1 MPPPPVRVLPGQA
14 TRARP
19 EPRPRSS
26 GAVGGGGAV
35 AVRRHGEPCVA
46 LGHRGR
52 HAAADAHALGGVGA
66 VERVA
71 GDVVQLGEPAALGER
86 QQQVDRAQRFAERA
100 LDALAEDV
108 EPLAG
113 ERGDEHTVRVAV
125 AQLLAALIV
134 DAVGLVEH
142 EQPRPVARADL
153 VEHALDRAQ
162 HLDHLVLGDRRV
174 DDVDDEVGEAR
185 LLERRAAR
193 VDELVGQLADEADG
207 VGDEVRPPVE
217 AHRARVRVERVEE
230 AVADAHLGAG
240 ERVEQRR
247 LAGVRVA
254 GERDLRQLAALAL
267 GAHRRPR
274 GLDLAQLAAQR
285 GDPVAGETAVGLEL
299 GLAGAAG
306 ADAALAAAGAEA
318 LEVRPQAA
326 HAGEVVL
333 ELGELDLELAL
344 RALRV
349 PGEDVEDDR
358 GAVDDR
364 HPELLLE
371 VAPLARRE
379 LVVDR
384 DEVRVGAPGLVLDLR
399 ELARAEVRVRVRR
412 VAVLDRL
419 ADRRDPRGA
428 QQLPKLGE
436 VVALLQRA
444 DRERALL
451 GAAAGAAVLCA
462 RLRLSSVPSALHGL
476 LLSLEAPA
484 RYGGRGGW
492 RPVRARAMRVT
503 LATAASKEGEAG
515 GGRVLATARRTF
527 ATAEVANVASSNK
540 WRILVRHA
548 DPILLSPARPA
559 PVHVHA
565 ALDAAFHT

>member
-1 MPPPPVRVLPGQA
+1 MPNSSVRDLPSP
-14 TRARP
+14 TRGGR
-19 EPRPRSS
+19 RPRAVRS
-26 GAVGGGGAV
+26 GAVGAGAV
-35 AVRRHGEPCVA
+35 AVRRHGEARVA

-52 HAAADAHALGGVGA
+52 HAAADAHAFGGVGA

-86 QQQVDRAQRFAERA
+86 QQQVDRAQRLAEGA

-113 ERGDEHTVRVAV
+113 ERRDEHAVRVAV
-125 AQLLAALIV
+125 AQLLAALVV
-134 DAVGLVEH
+134 DAIRLVEH

-153 VEHALDRAQ
+153 VEHALHRAQ
-162 HLDHLVLGDRRV
+162 HLDHLVLVDRRV
-174 DDVDDEVGEAR
+174 DDMDDEVGEPG
-185 LLERRAAR
+185 LLERRAER
-193 VDELVGQLADEADG
+193 VDELVGELADEPDG
-207 VGDEVRPPVE
+207 VGDEVGPPVE

-230 AVADAHLGAG
+230 AVADDHLGAG
-240 ERVEQRR
+240 QRVEQRR

-274 GLDLAQLAAQR
+274 GLDLAQLAPQR
-285 GDPVAGETAVGLEL
+285 GDPVARETAVGLEL
-299 GLAGAAG
+299 RLARAAG
-306 ADAALAAAGAEA
+306 PDAALAAAGAEA

-326 HAGEVVL
+326 HAREVVL

-349 PGEDVEDDR
+349 AGEDVEDDR

-371 VAPLARRE
+371 VAALARRE

-384 DEVRVGAPGLVLDLR
+384 DEVRVGALGGVLDLLA
-399 ELARAEVRVRVRR
+399 LARSEVGVRVRL

-419 ADRRDPRGA
+419 ADRRDARRA
-428 QQLPKLGE
+428 QQLAQLGE
-436 VVALLQRA
+436 VVALLQGA

-451 GAAAGAAVLCA
+451 GAADGRAVGPA
-462 RLRLSSVPSALHGL
+462 RLGLSSVPSAFHGL
-476 LLSLEAPA
+476 LSSLEAPD
-484 RYGGRGGW
+484 RYGGGVCQRLAITANAGRGL
-492 RPVRARAMRVT
+492 P
-503 LATAASKEGEAG
+503 LASISDESQTAFG
-515 GGRVLATARRTF
+515 
-527 ATAEVANVASSNK
+527 
-540 WRILVRHA
+540 
-548 DPILLSPARPA
+548 
-559 PVHVHA
+559 
-565 ALDAAFHT
+565 